1 MGSTAGGMSARLGQI
16 LAWGSLAL
24 SVGLL
29 AGAMYLSSIMPAT
42 VPVSRRPASDNF
54 TFMLLAVAFSTL
66 GAFLA
71 SRRERNRVAWLACA
85 IGLGISL
92 SGFGLYYTLVAE
104 YSRPGQF
111 PALKLAFLAGDL
123 GWTFAL
129 GVMLTYLPLLFP
141 DGRLISARWRPV
153 LWLGGVGIALAVLG
167 SWMADLDP
175 GLKSQG
181 DVLQAISGSLL
192 FLTVIAALASLVVR
206 YRGAGSQQ
214 RLQLKWFIAAITLV
228 GLLAAVQ
235 SLMAVLETQLPLNDL
250 VVSVVLLAIA
260 ASIAI
265 AVFKYRLYEIDLV
278 INRALVYGGLAAF
291 ITIVYVGVVVG
302 IGTLVRSRGQFNLA
316 LSIVATALV
325 AVAFQPVRQRV
336 ERWANQLVYGSR
348 STPYEALTGFSHRMA
363 GAYADEEVLS
373 RLARVLVEGTG
384 ATIATVWID
393 RAGDPIAAASW
404 PQAEPP
410 LRPDVADRVVQVR
423 HEGEVLG
430 VLTLK
435 KGAGEPFTPVEASL
449 LTDLA
454 AQAGQVLRNIRLP
467 AELQARLQ
475 EISSQAGA
483 LRESRQ
489 RIVAA
494 QDAERRRLERNIHDG
509 AQQHLVA
516 LAVKLRLAATLAK
529 RDPEKARRSIIEL
542 KAQTAEALQTLRDL
556 AQGIYPPGL
565 HERGLLDALGAHAE
579 VTADGVTR
587 YDPDVEAAV
596 YFCCLEALQNAA
608 KHAHA
613 SRTAIHLQQRDSPLR
628 FAVTDNGIGFDPDRA
643 VTGAGVQNM
652 KDRLASLGGTL
663 TVQSRPGEGTIVTG
677 VVPVRERS
685 VVGAAG

>member
-1 MGSTAGGMSARLGQI
+1 MGFMAGGVSARLGRI

-29 AGAMYLSSIMPAT
+29 AAAMYLSSIMPVA
-42 VPVSRRPASDNF
+42 VPVSRRPASENF
-54 TFMLLAVAFSTL
+54 TFMLLAIAFSTL

-71 SRRERNRVAWLACA
+71 LRRDTNRVAWMACA

-111 PALKLAFLAGDL
+111 PASKLAFLVGDF
-123 GWTFAL
+123 GWSLAL
-129 GVMLTYLPLLFP
+129 GVMLTFLPLLFP
-141 DGRLISARWRPV
+141 DGRLISARWKPV
-153 LWLGGVGIALAVLG
+153 LWLAGFELALAAVG
-167 SWMADLDP
+167 SWMSDLDP
-175 GLKSQG
+175 GLKSVG
-181 DVLQAISGSLL
+181 DVLQKISGSVLL
-192 FLTVIAALASLVVR
+192 LTVIAALASLVVR

-250 VVSVVLLAIA
+250 VVSVVLLAIP

-336 ERWANQLVYGSR
+336 ERWANQLVYGTR
-348 STPYEALTGFSHRMA
+348 STPYEALTDFSHRVA
-363 GAYADEEVLS
+363 GAYADEEVLP

-384 ATIATVWID
+384 ATVATVWIR
-393 RAGDPIAAASW
+393 RAGDPIAAATW
-404 PQAEPP
+404 PDTASS
-410 LRPDVADRVVQVR
+410 LAADAADRVARVR
-423 HEGEVLG
+423 HEGELLG
-430 VLTLK
+430 ELTVRK
-435 KGAGEPFTPVEASL
+435 RSGEPFTPVEETL
-449 LTDLA
+449 LLDLA
-454 AQAGQVLRNIRLP
+454 AQAGQVLLNVRLT
-467 AELQARLQ
+467 AELQARLR
-475 EISSQAGA
+475 EIAAQALE
-483 LRESRQ
+483 LRASRQ

-494 QDAERRRLERNIHDG
+494 QDTERRRLERNIHDG

-529 RDPEKARRSIIEL
+529 KDPEKGRRSVQEL
-542 KAQTAEALQTLRDL
+542 EAQTGDAIRTLVEL
-556 AQGIYPPGL
+556 AQDIYPPALREQGL
-565 HERGLLDALGAHAE
+565 VASLRPHAT
-579 VTADGVTR
+579 VTASGVGR
-587 YDPDVEAAV
+587 YDPELEAAV

-608 KHAHA
+608 KHARA
-613 SRTAIHLQQRDSPLR
+613 SQVRIDLQQLDGHLH
-628 FAVTDNGIGFDPDRA
+628 FAVIDDGVGFDPARTTA
-643 VTGAGVQNM
+643 TSGLQNM
-652 KDRLASLGGTL
+652 KDRVASVGGSL
-663 TVQSRPGEGTIVTG
+663 TVQSRPGQGTSVSGDLPITVPLG
-677 VVPVRERS
+677 V
-685 VVGAAG
+685 AL

>member
-1 MGSTAGGMSARLGQI
+1 MGFMAGGVSARLGRI

-29 AGAMYLSSIMPAT
+29 AAAMYLSSIMPVA

-54 TFMLLAVAFSTL
+54 TFMFLAIAFSTL

-71 SRRERNRVAWLACA
+71 LRRDTNRVAWMACA

-111 PALKLAFLAGDL
+111 PASKLAFLVGDF
-123 GWTFAL
+123 GWSLAL
-129 GVMLTYLPLLFP
+129 GVMLTFLPLLFP
-141 DGRLISARWRPV
+141 DGRLISARWKPV
-153 LWLGGVGIALAVLG
+153 LWLAGFELALAAVG
-167 SWMADLDP
+167 SWMSDLDP
-175 GLKSQG
+175 GLKSVG
-181 DVLQAISGSLL
+181 DVLQKISGSVLL
-192 FLTVIAALASLVVR
+192 LTVIAALASLVVR

-250 VVSVVLLAIA
+250 VVSVVLLAIP

-336 ERWANQLVYGSR
+336 ERWANQLVYGTR
-348 STPYEALTGFSHRMA
+348 STPYEALTDFSHRVA
-363 GAYADEEVLS
+363 GAYADEEVLP

-384 ATIATVWID
+384 ATVATVWIR
-393 RAGDPIAAASW
+393 RAGDPIAAATW
-404 PQAEPP
+404 PDTASS
-410 LRPDVADRVVQVR
+410 LAADAADRVARVR
-423 HEGEVLG
+423 HEGDLLG
-430 VLTLK
+430 ELTVRK
-435 KGAGEPFTPVEASL
+435 RSGEPFTPVEETL
-449 LTDLA
+449 LSDLA
-454 AQAGQVLRNIRLP
+454 AQAGQVLRNVRLT
-467 AELQARLQ
+467 AELQARLR
-475 EISSQAGA
+475 EIAAQALE
-483 LRESRQ
+483 LRASRQ

-494 QDAERRRLERNIHDG
+494 QDTERRRLERNIHDG

-529 RDPEKARRSIIEL
+529 KDPEKGRRSVQEL
-542 KAQTAEALQTLRDL
+542 EAQTGDAIRTLVEL
-556 AQGIYPPGL
+556 AQDIYPPALREQGL
-565 HERGLLDALGAHAE
+565 VASLRPHAT
-579 VTADGVTR
+579 VTVSGIGR
-587 YDPDVEAAV
+587 YDPELEAAV

-608 KHAHA
+608 KHARA
-613 SRTAIHLQQRDSPLR
+613 SQVRIDLQQLDGHLH
-628 FAVTDNGIGFDPDRA
+628 FAVIDDGVGFDPARTTA
-643 VTGAGVQNM
+643 TSGLQNM
-652 KDRLASLGGTL
+652 KDRVASVGGSL
-663 TVQSRPGEGTIVTG
+663 TVQSRPGQGTSVSGDLPITVPLG
-677 VVPVRERS
+677 V
-685 VVGAAG
+685 AL

>member
-1 MGSTAGGMSARLGQI
+1 MGSTPGGMSARLGQT

-29 AGAMYLSSIMPAT
+29 AAALYLSSIMPAT
-42 VPVSRRPASDNF
+42 VPASRRPASENF
-54 TFMLLAVAFSTL
+54 TFMLLAIAFSTL

-71 SRRERNRVAWLACA
+71 LRRETNRVAWMACA

-92 SGFGLYYTLVAE
+92 SGFGLYYQLVAE

-111 PALKLAFLAGDL
+111 PAATLAFLAGDL
-123 GWTFAL
+123 GWSLAL
-129 GVMLTYLPLLFP
+129 GVMLTFLPLLFP
-141 DGRLISARWRPV
+141 DGRLISARWKPV
-153 LWLGGVGIALAVLG
+153 LWLSGSGIALAVVG
-167 SWMADLDP
+167 SWLSDLEP
-175 GLKSQG
+175 GLKTAG
-181 DVLQAISGSLL
+181 DVLQNASGLVLL
-192 FLTVIAALASLVVR
+192 LAVIAALASLVVR
-206 YRGAGSQQ
+206 YRRSGSQQ

-235 SLMAVLETQLPLNDL
+235 SVMAVLETQLPLNDL
-250 VVSVVLLAIA
+250 IVSLVLLAIP

-316 LSIVATALV
+316 LSILATALV

-336 ERWANQLVYGSR
+336 ERWANQVVYGSR
-348 STPYEALTGFSHRMA
+348 STPYEALTGFSHRIA

-384 ATIATVWID
+384 ATMATVWIY
-393 RAGDPIAAASW
+393 RASDPIAAASW
-404 PQAEPP
+404 PEGEPP
-410 LRPDVADRVVQVR
+410 LRAEVADRVVQVR
-423 HEGEVLG
+423 HEGELLG

-435 KGAGEPFTPVEASL
+435 KGAGEPFTPVEESL

-454 AQAGQVLRNIRLP
+454 AQAGQVLRNIRLT

-565 HERGLLDALGAHAE
+565 HERGLLDALSAHAA
-579 VTADGVTR
+579 VTADGVGR

-613 SRTAIHLQQRDSPLR
+613 SRTTIHLEQREGHLR
-628 FAVTDNGIGFDPDRA
+628 FAVTDNGIGFDPERA

>member
-1 MGSTAGGMSARLGQI
+1 MGHTPGEMIARLGQI
-16 LAWGSLAL
+16 LAWGSLAI

-29 AGAMYLSSIMPAT
+29 GAAVYLSTIVPAS
-42 VPVSRRPASDNF
+42 VPQSRRPGPDNF

-111 PALKLAFLAGDL
+111 PAVKLAFLAGDL

-129 GVMLTYLPLLFP
+129 GVMLTFLPLLFP

-250 VVSVVLLAIA
+250 AIGVA
-260 ASIAI
+260 YLCLPIGIAI
-265 AVFKYRLYEIDLV
+265 AVFKSRLYEIDLV

-336 ERWANQLVYGSR
+336 ERWANQLVYGTR
-348 STPYEALTGFSHRMA
+348 STPYEALTDFSHRVA
-363 GAYADEEVLS
+363 GAYADEEVLP

-384 ATIATVWID
+384 ATVASVWIR
-393 RAGDPIAAASW
+393 RAGDPIAAATW
-404 PQAEPP
+404 PDTASP
-410 LRPDVADRVVQVR
+410 LAADAADRVARVR
-423 HEGEVLG
+423 HEGELLG
-430 VLTLK
+430 ELTVRK
-435 KGAGEPFTPVEASL
+435 RSGEPFTPVEETL
-449 LTDLA
+449 LLDLA
-454 AQAGQVLRNIRLP
+454 AQAGQVLLNVRLT
-467 AELQARLQ
+467 AELQARLR
-475 EISSQAGA
+475 EIAAQALE
-483 LRESRQ
+483 LRASRQ

-509 AQQHLVA
+509 AQQHL
-516 LAVKLRLAATLAK
+516 AA
-529 RDPEKARRSIIEL
+529 I
-542 KAQTAEALQTLRDL
+542 
-556 AQGIYPPGL
+556 
-565 HERGLLDALGAHAE
+565 
-579 VTADGVTR
+579 
-587 YDPDVEAAV
+587 
-596 YFCCLEALQNAA
+596 
-608 KHAHA
+608 
-613 SRTAIHLQQRDSPLR
+613 
-628 FAVTDNGIGFDPDRA
+628 DNGVGFDPARTTA
-643 VTGAGVQNM
+643 TSGLQNM
-652 KDRLASLGGTL
+652 KDRVASVGGSL
-663 TVQSRPGEGTIVTG
+663 MVQSRPGQGTSVSGDLPMTLPLG
-677 VVPVRERS
+677 VAP
-685 VVGAAG
+685 

>member
-1 MGSTAGGMSARLGQI
+1 MGFMAGGVSARLGRI

-29 AGAMYLSSIMPAT
+29 AAAMYLSSIMPVA

-54 TFMLLAVAFSTL
+54 TFMLLAIAFSTL

-71 SRRERNRVAWLACA
+71 LRRDTNRVAWMACA

-111 PALKLAFLAGDL
+111 PASKLAFLVGDF
-123 GWTFAL
+123 GWSLAL
-129 GVMLTYLPLLFP
+129 GVMLTFLPLLFP
-141 DGRLISARWRPV
+141 DGRLISARWKPV
-153 LWLGGVGIALAVLG
+153 LWLAGFELALAAVG
-167 SWMADLDP
+167 SWMSDLDP
-175 GLKSQG
+175 GLKSVG
-181 DVLQAISGSLL
+181 DVLQKISGSVLL
-192 FLTVIAALASLVVR
+192 LTVIAALASLVVR

-250 VVSVVLLAIA
+250 VVSVVLLAIP

-336 ERWANQLVYGSR
+336 ERWANQLVYGTR
-348 STPYEALTGFSHRMA
+348 STPYEALTDFSHRVA
-363 GAYADEEVLS
+363 GAYADEEVLP

-384 ATIATVWID
+384 ATVASVWIR
-393 RAGDPIAAASW
+393 RAGDPIAAATW
-404 PQAEPP
+404 PDTASP
-410 LRPDVADRVVQVR
+410 LAADAADRVARVR
-423 HEGEVLG
+423 HEGELLG
-430 VLTLK
+430 ELTVRK
-435 KGAGEPFTPVEASL
+435 RSGEPFTPVEETL
-449 LTDLA
+449 LSDLA
-454 AQAGQVLRNIRLP
+454 AQAGQVLLNVRLT
-467 AELQARLQ
+467 AELQARLR
-475 EISSQAGA
+475 EIAAQALE
-483 LRESRQ
+483 LRASRQ

-494 QDAERRRLERNIHDG
+494 QDTERRRLERNIHDG

-529 RDPEKARRSIIEL
+529 KDPEKGRRSVQEL
-542 KAQTAEALQTLRDL
+542 EAQTGDAIRTLVEL
-556 AQGIYPPGL
+556 AQDIYPPALREQGL
-565 HERGLLDALGAHAE
+565 VASLRPHAT
-579 VTADGVTR
+579 VTVSGIGR
-587 YDPDVEAAV
+587 YDPELEAAV

-608 KHAHA
+608 KHARA
-613 SRTAIHLQQRDSPLR
+613 SQVRIDLQQLDGHLH
-628 FAVTDNGIGFDPDRA
+628 FAVIDDGVGFDPARTTA
-643 VTGAGVQNM
+643 TSGLQNM
-652 KDRLASLGGTL
+652 KDRVASVGGSL
-663 TVQSRPGEGTIVTG
+663 TVQSRPGQGTSVSGDLPITVPLG
-677 VVPVRERS
+677 V
-685 VVGAAG
+685 AL